1 MGGRPYGTPAR
12 FGCFHH
18 MSNQLFG
25 AAVVLL
31 SIAAISLL
39 VADTGP
45 RRLRGAGRAAGVVLA
60 ALATCAFFGGAFTT

>member
-1 MGGRPYGTPAR
+1 
-12 FGCFHH
+12 